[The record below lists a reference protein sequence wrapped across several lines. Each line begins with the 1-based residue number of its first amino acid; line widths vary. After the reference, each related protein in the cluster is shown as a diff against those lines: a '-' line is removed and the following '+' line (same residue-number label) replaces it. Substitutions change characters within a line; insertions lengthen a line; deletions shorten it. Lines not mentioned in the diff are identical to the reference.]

1 MTKYEVAR
9 QVFVYL
15 IVDADCPI
23 DAERKSYETP
33 IEEWEIGDSSIIRVE
48 ECND

>member
-15 IVDADCPI
+15 TVDANTPEE
-23 DAERKSYETP
+23 AEQISYQTP

-48 ECND
+48 EFE